1 MPDPAT
7 GTPGPPGRAWHA
19 SPTLVVLRDLLQA
32 AVDVRRTVSRR
43 AGLSEVE
50 LATLE
55 ELSRHSIGPAALA
68 RRLDV
73 STAAATGIVDRLSSR
88 GHVERTPDPDDR
100 RRTQLRLTSSGSS
113 EARSHLQPMFTRLAE
128 LDASFDPQELA
139 IVERY
144 LRGALSAL
152 ESVERPESEA
162 ASEPGEGRA

>member
-1 MPDPAT
+1 MPQSAA

-19 SPTLVVLRDLLQA
+19 SATLEVLRDLLQA
-32 AVDVRRTVSRR
+32 AVDVRHTVSRR

-73 STAAATGIVDRLSSR
+73 STAAATGIIDRLSSR
-88 GHVERTPDPDDR
+88 GHVERTPDQDDR
-100 RRTQLRLTSSGSS
+100 RRTQLRLTSTGSA
-113 EARSHLQPMFTRLAE
+113 EARRHLQPMFSRLAE
-128 LDASFDPQELA
+128 LDASFEPEELA

-144 LRGALSAL
+144 LRGALAAL
-152 ESVERPESEA
+152 ESVSEP
-162 ASEPGEGRA
+162 ASEPGEGSA